1 MLEKFR
7 RCSGLE
13 LNKSKTEAM
22 WFGSWVE
29 RKDKPFGFR
38 WPEVSAYALGIHFAN
53 DSSTSD
59 KLNFEKKLEDL
70 RRILNFW
77 KRRKLTLLRKINIVK
92 SLGLSK
98 LTYNASDLP
107 LPEEFDKKVNKTIF
121 DFTWDNKPHKIKK
134 QYINRRQERRRF
146 KNDRV

>member
-22 WFGSWVE
+22 WLGSWVE

-38 WPEVSAYALGIHFAN
+38 WPEVSAYALGIHFTN

-70 RRILNFW
+70 QRILNSW
-77 KRRKLTLLRKINIVK
+77 KRRKLTLLGKINIVK
-92 SLGLSK
+92 VTVDLQGCLPKNHSYARRLCFNHRKVYIIVK
-98 LTYNASDLP
+98 LI
-107 LPEEFDKKVNKTIF
+107 KCKIRKNKHF
-121 DFTWDNKPHKIKK
+121 
-134 QYINRRQERRRF
+134 
-146 KNDRV
+146 